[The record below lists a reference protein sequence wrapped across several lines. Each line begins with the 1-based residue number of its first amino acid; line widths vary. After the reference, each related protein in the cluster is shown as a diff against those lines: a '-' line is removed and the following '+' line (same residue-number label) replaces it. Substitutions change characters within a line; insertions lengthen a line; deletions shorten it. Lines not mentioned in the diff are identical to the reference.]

1 MLFIYML
8 CVLFIICCAIQGG
21 YNYYIWACETS
32 EYILIMS
39 IHNGRFSKLKWLNA
53 TYYSLIECNLCMLRL
68 ILNFNNILFL
78 SLWIFLGLGKT
89 FIAAVVMYNYYRW
102 FPQGKI
108 VFMAPTRPLVAQQI
122 RACHDIMAIPIKD
135 TVEMTGKI
143 CLFPIQLCL
152 NLLIVVVVT
161 F

>member
-1 MLFIYML
+1 MEDSANLSGWMQL
-8 CVLFIICCAIQGG
+8 
-21 YNYYIWACETS
+21 
-32 EYILIMS
+32 
-39 IHNGRFSKLKWLNA
+39 
-53 TYYSLIECNLCMLRL
+53 YYSLIECNLCMLRL

-143 CLFPIQLCL
+143 YLFPIQLC
-152 NLLIVVVVT
+152 
-161 F
+161 